1 MSAGASTDAFVLH
14 TSATAAWLLPDE
26 HTDAADRVYTQLRAS
41 TVDAHAPEGWLW
53 ECGNIIANGVRHRR
67 IDGADAL
74 LMWSVLDAV
83 RTRVELSSLEP
94 AQVRACLV
102 LAVDHGLAIHDA
114 AYLWLAKS
122 LGLPLLTHDDGL
134 VRACAMQRVPVLRL
148 EDFA

>member
-1 MSAGASTDAFVLH
+1 MSGVPTEAFVLH
-14 TSATAAWLLPDE
+14 ASVTAAWLLPDE

-53 ECGNIIANGVRHRR
+53 ECGNLIANGVRHGRV
-67 IDGADAL
+67 DSADAL

-83 RTRVELSSLEP
+83 RTRVELSTLEP

-102 LAVDHGLAIHDA
+102 LAVDHGLGLHDA

-122 LGLPLLTHDDGL
+122 LGLPLLTHDETLAG
-134 VRACAMQRVPVLRL
+134 ACARQKVPVLRL

>member
-1 MSAGASTDAFVLH
+1 MTHPTDAFVLH
-14 TSATAAWLLPDE
+14 SSVTAAWLLPDE
-26 HTDAADRVYTQLRAS
+26 HTDAADRVYSHVRAS
-41 TVDAHAPEGWLW
+41 TVDAHAPDAWLW
-53 ECGNIIANGVRHRR
+53 ECGSIIANGVRRGR
-67 IDGADAL
+67 IDSADAL

-102 LAVDHGLAIHDA
+102 LAMDHGLTLHDA

-122 LGLPLLTHDDGL
+122 LGLPLLTHDEAL
-134 VRACAMQRVPVLRL
+134 AEACAKQKVPVLRV